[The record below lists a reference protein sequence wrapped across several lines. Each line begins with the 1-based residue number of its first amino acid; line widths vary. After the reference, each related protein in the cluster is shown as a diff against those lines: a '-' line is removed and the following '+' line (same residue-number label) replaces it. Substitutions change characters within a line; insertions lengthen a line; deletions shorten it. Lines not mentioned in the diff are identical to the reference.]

1 MEGLLRFSEQMPGVP
16 NMTHAISST
25 LQMQILLLPFF
36 SGEGTGSERF
46 RHLHKDTQPE
56 IVELGWNKGPLGL
69 KTKIWEYY
77 QFGGCGPYPETSSIS

>member
-1 MEGLLRFSEQMPGVP
+1 MIQLTNACCAKRDP
-16 NMTHAISST
+16 H
-25 LQMQILLLPFF
+25 LLPKCKFYSSHF

-56 IVELGWNKGPLGL
+56 IVELGWNQGPLGL

-77 QFGGCGPYPETSSIS
+77 QFGGCGPYPETSSIN